1 MEVAE
6 LCPLKACIVNVE
18 GQVNYFDSYLINQ
31 PNIHCFLIYIV
42 WLQSVYYPFLRLHCI
57 YLRFKHKVEYK
68 KIVYFK
74 NQLLLFCLKWQWTD
88 NICCSVGKIDICCS
102 VCLSVQSLSSVVFPI
117 HEWDSELCD
126 FIRTRFEIDLD
137 KQNYIFNNQ
146 TKINYW

>member
-57 YLRFKHKVEYK
+57 YLRFKHKVEYR

-102 VCLSVQSLSSVVFPI
+102 VCLYKVCLLLFFQSMNETQSYVTLSGP
-117 HEWDSELCD
+117 
-126 FIRTRFEIDLD
+126 DLRLIWISRITSLII
-137 KQNYIFNNQ
+137 KP
-146 TKINYW
+146 K